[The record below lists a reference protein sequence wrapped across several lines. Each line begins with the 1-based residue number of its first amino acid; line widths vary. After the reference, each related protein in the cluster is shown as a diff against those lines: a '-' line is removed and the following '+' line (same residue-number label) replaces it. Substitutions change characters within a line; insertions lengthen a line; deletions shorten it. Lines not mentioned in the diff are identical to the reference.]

1 MSVPDDAHIKRM
13 GISNKKLD
21 WHPDNMTLAQ
31 IVQVI
36 QDYNATT
43 PPTQEDQL
51 TDILE
56 VSKHLDEDFRTP
68 IDHTK
73 ADDLWQWVSRSPLHA
88 NVKLTTLLH
97 EGQPALDRIIRLHA
111 WHRWTV
117 ASLVPQ
123 TTTFLRGFQHAFGV
137 KPTWDFMS
145 ALSAT
150 PDFTQYEGALPDATV
165 LDIEDALAAF
175 ELWFAMQVDTLFRSD
190 EWVVFLTKRP
200 VMWLPASKAPR
211 MLSAD
216 TIFNLIHS
224 TFGTHFVAAMAALWP
239 CRWVN
244 TLHQIQQMNFRYS
257 GQGTMLFSDSPQ
269 LRLGSPTHILT
280 ANINGLK
287 ENGHRLVANRLHR
300 HTVCALQE
308 TKLALRFQLNT
319 FRFHLDHNLGR
330 DAYYLAIN
338 DHRQDA
344 ITSESHRSSGLI
356 MLFTKDTPGFN
367 NLHHDVALDVP
378 DRYMVVR
385 TSWGPTPVFFHNI
398 YAPIANHERET
409 FFASLPTVFPP
420 NSHHIVMGDFNLPLD
435 RMIDSLDP
443 LSSHHTGREECMAW
457 LNTLGVIDAW
467 RIHHPHDRIYS
478 SPKGK
483 NRLDY
488 VLLDDS
494 LIRTA
499 YKDAIYFRSS
509 EVTEHLCHSVT
520 LQATPHESQRGYWQL
535 PKELLSIREVAETI
549 VSEAKALLSILR
561 TANNPGV
568 VWSGWKK
575 RTHKFLTAY
584 HVRHHA
590 ERKCIVIRAERE
602 WRHAQANAR
611 HGRIAA
617 SELLAARAAFDEA
630 LADWKAY
637 ENDVN
642 FDFHASNNETS
653 KSHFFRSPQKSLYK
667 VPIVEVVD
675 V

>member
-1 MSVPDDAHIKRM
+1 MAGESITIMDATYVVASRPQRESRVGGASKSLYNHFYMDIIGVRNNFDNHALVKALRRLKTTPLFQGHRSTIPGTSCHSNVWRVYFCSHDVPNALVVNGHPVDQIKLDGVFYAVFTKDYMKSPHPKQGGRSVHFIDLDGEADGEIDQGGTQSNKRHKQTIEAATLVLSSPDVQPSLVEPSPTINFSDSSTCDPRVVIQQAQQPRPSAPSKPVEVGPREMEFEEPRKPKRKARDISTTPKPWATLNFFDPLQGGQDIMHPVKWPYALPIRTYVVSISFPTNMSVPDDAHIKRM

-269 LRLGSPTHILT
+269 LRLGSPT
-280 ANINGLK
+280 
-287 ENGHRLVANRLHR
+287 
-300 HTVCALQE
+300 Q
-308 TKLALRFQLNT
+308 
-319 FRFHLDHNLGR
+319 
-330 DAYYLAIN
+330 Y
-338 DHRQDA
+338 
-344 ITSESHRSSGLI
+344 
-356 MLFTKDTPGFN
+356 
-367 NLHHDVALDVP
+367 
-378 DRYMVVR
+378 
-385 TSWGPTPVFFHNI
+385 
-398 YAPIANHERET
+398 
-409 FFASLPTVFPP
+409 
-420 NSHHIVMGDFNLPLD
+420 
-435 RMIDSLDP
+435 
-443 LSSHHTGREECMAW
+443 
-457 LNTLGVIDAW
+457 
-467 RIHHPHDRIYS
+467 
-478 SPKGK
+478 
-483 NRLDY
+483 
-488 VLLDDS
+488 
-494 LIRTA
+494 
-499 YKDAIYFRSS
+499 
-509 EVTEHLCHSVT
+509 
-520 LQATPHESQRGYWQL
+520 
-535 PKELLSIREVAETI
+535 
-549 VSEAKALLSILR
+549 
-561 TANNPGV
+561 
-568 VWSGWKK
+568 
-575 RTHKFLTAY
+575 
-584 HVRHHA
+584 
-590 ERKCIVIRAERE
+590 
-602 WRHAQANAR
+602 
-611 HGRIAA
+611 
-617 SELLAARAAFDEA
+617 
-630 LADWKAY
+630 
-637 ENDVN
+637 
-642 FDFHASNNETS
+642 
-653 KSHFFRSPQKSLYK
+653 
-667 VPIVEVVD
+667 
-675 V
+675 